1 MRGVFGPAQDQYSTG
16 GCALNDVTDVAMPTD
31 QADESLP
38 AAAAAGSASASAAQ
52 HVSSRRVWLTTFRPF
67 ELMAGMVLP
76 LGTYS
81 GRARRTERADTP
93 AKVMYT
99 LEFSSSGMQ
108 KMGGHALPA
117 GVVVK
122 EFDVTD
128 FVTFGQ
134 LIVS

>member
-1 MRGVFGPAQDQYSTG
+1 MRGVFGPAQDQSSTG

-38 AAAAAGSASASAAQ
+38 AAADSPSAAQ

-93 AKVMYT
+93 ARVMYT

>member
-1 MRGVFGPAQDQYSTG
+1 
-16 GCALNDVTDVAMPTD
+16 LNDATDVPTPTA
-31 QADESLP
+31 QNDEPL
-38 AAAAAGSASASAAQ
+38 AAAADKLGVPH

-67 ELMAGMVLP
+67 ELIAGMMLP
-76 LGTYS
+76 RGTYT
-81 GRARRTERADTP
+81 GRARHIGREDAQA

-99 LEFSSSGMQ
+99 LEFSSSGLQ
-108 KMGGHALPA
+108 KMGGQPLPA

>member
-1 MRGVFGPAQDQYSTG
+1 MRGVFGQAQDQYSTG
-16 GCALNDVTDVAMPTD
+16 GCALNDVTDVAVPTD
-31 QADESLP
+31 QADESLR
-38 AAAAAGSASASAAQ
+38 AAADSPSVAN

-81 GRARRTERADTP
+81 GRARRTERADMQ